1 MERRNRRSPNPSVAL
16 GYYLESLAA
25 RHAWTAA
32 ALADDDGLLL
42 GGASRHIDLEAVAAV
57 APLVA
62 REGAATAPD
71 GFLGLVTR
79 GQPLSVWPV
88 EVQGG
93 RMHLAAVGPAAAPTA
108 DAARAIGRI
117 LSERAA

>member
-1 MERRNRRSPNPSVAL
+1 MERRSRRSPNPSVAL

-42 GGASRHIDLEAVAAV
+42 GGASHHIDLEAVAAV

-62 REGAATAPD
+62 REGAATAAD

-79 GQPLSVWPV
+79 GQPLNVWPV
-88 EVQGG
+88 EVEGG
-93 RMHLAAVGPAAAPTA
+93 RMHLAAVGPAVTPTPEA
-108 DAARAIGRI
+108 ERAIGRI
-117 LSERAA
+117 LAERAA

>member
-1 MERRNRRSPNPSVAL
+1 MERRSRRSPNPSVAL

-25 RHAWTAA
+25 RHTWTAA

-62 REGAATAPD
+62 REGAATAAD

-79 GQPLSVWPV
+79 GQPLNVWPV
-88 EVQGG
+88 EVEGG
-93 RMHLAAVGPAAAPTA
+93 RMHLAAVGPAVTPTPEA
-108 DAARAIGRI
+108 ERAIGRI
-117 LSERAA
+117 LAERAA

>member
-25 RHAWTAA
+25 RHAWAAA
-32 ALADDDGLLL
+32 ALADEDGLLL
-42 GGASRHIDLEAVAAV
+42 GGASRNIDLEAVAAV

-62 REGAATAPD
+62 REGATTAPD

-88 EVQGG
+88 EVQGS
-93 RMHLAAVGPAAAPTA
+93 RMHLAAVGPAVAPSA
-108 DAARAIGRI
+108 DAARAMTRI
-117 LSERAA
+117 LTERAA

>member
-62 REGAATAPD
+62 REASATAPD

-79 GQPLSVWPV
+79 GQPLSVWSV
-88 EVQGG
+88 DIQGG
-93 RMHLAAVGPAAAPTA
+93 RMHLAAVGPAVEPTA
-108 DAARAIGRI
+108 EAERAISRI
-117 LSERAA
+117 LAESAA

>member
-1 MERRNRRSPNPSVAL
+1 MERRSRRSPNPSVAL

-42 GGASRHIDLEAVAAV
+42 GGASHHIDLEAVAAV

-62 REGAATAPD
+62 REGAATAAD

-79 GQPLSVWPV
+79 GQPLNVWPV
-88 EVQGG
+88 EVEGG
-93 RMHLAAVGPAAAPTA
+93 RMHLVAVGPAVTPTPEA
-108 DAARAIGRI
+108 ERAIGRI
-117 LSERAA
+117 LAERAA